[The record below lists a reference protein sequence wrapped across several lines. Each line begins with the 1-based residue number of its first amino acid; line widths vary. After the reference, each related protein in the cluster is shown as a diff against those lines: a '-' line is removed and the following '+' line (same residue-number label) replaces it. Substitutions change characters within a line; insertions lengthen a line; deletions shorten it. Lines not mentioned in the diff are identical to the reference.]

1 VLSWRL
7 LALLPTL
14 QGEVFAPLQRYA
26 AGGEAAAFELAG
38 KVADIFDQYLVF
50 RPDWIRAWEAGER
63 LDLGDDEAW
72 QAALWQQLAHKTPAA
87 TAYACW
93 TNFCR
98 LAPAASAGTHYL
110 VRHCQP
116 GTDVSGADQAAGR
129 ADRRLPVH
137 PQPL

>member
-1 VLSWRL
+1 
-7 LALLPTL
+7 
-14 QGEVFAPLQRYA
+14 LQRYA

-72 QAALWQQLAHKTPAA
+72 QAALWQQLAHRTPAA

-93 TNFCR
+93 TNSLPPCGRNTCR
-98 LAPAASAGTHYL
+98 NASPCSALPAWH
-110 VRHCQP
+110 RCIW
-116 GTDVSGADQAAGR
+116 R
-129 ADRRLPVH
+129 
-137 PQPL
+137 